1 MSGTYQRFLSKFTE
15 CYGRDKIVS
24 AIGYYYGKDAASA
37 IYDAMNDFI
46 GMNLND
52 TNEAYYDD
60 YENYDDYEYEVTVA
74 VSNDVVY

>member
-1 MSGTYQRFLSKFTE
+1 
-15 CYGRDKIVS
+15 
-24 AIGYYYGKDAASA
+24 
-37 IYDAMNDFI
+37 
-46 GMNLND
+46 MNLND